1 MNSRFHVV
9 AGVLACTL
17 ALPVAAEAAT
27 VHVFFIRG
35 EHGVVVHRPAPA
47 MTPARAAV
55 SALLEGPTVS
65 ERRQGFSSAFPTGSR
80 LLGLTIRNGTA
91 TVDLTSRFA
100 SGGGSASMQE
110 RLGQLVYTLTA
121 IPGVKAVNLRLQG
134 RLVHVFSGEGL
145 ILQQPLTRA
154 AFRDFV
160 PPAHG

>member
-1 MNSRFHVV
+1 EARSARRPPHQRRRDAKSVANRKTTRAATDAGTVSARDARRARRDPNRTRRSPMNSRFHVV

-80 LLGLTIRNGTA
+80 LLGLTI
-91 TVDLTSRFA
+91 
-100 SGGGSASMQE
+100 
-110 RLGQLVYTLTA
+110 
-121 IPGVKAVNLRLQG
+121 
-134 RLVHVFSGEGL
+134 
-145 ILQQPLTRA
+145 
-154 AFRDFV
+154 
-160 PPAHG
+160 